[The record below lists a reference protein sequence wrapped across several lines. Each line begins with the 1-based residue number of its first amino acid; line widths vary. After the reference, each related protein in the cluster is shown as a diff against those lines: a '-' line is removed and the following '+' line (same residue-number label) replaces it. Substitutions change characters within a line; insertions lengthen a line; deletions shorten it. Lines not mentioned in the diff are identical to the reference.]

1 MATVGDLPP
10 SRAPWFLWRLRRRA
24 GQPGTP
30 QAPTTQPS
38 TTQPSTLPPTTPP
51 PTTSDTYLAPGECV
65 LSVTRR
71 HSVALGS
78 TAFLWLGSLMVG
90 LATGISYNQAHDRL
104 ELSYLGAGIILA
116 GAVFAGWKVWRW
128 KVARFVLTDQRLL
141 FVEGIVSRHVNALP
155 LKSVLDTT
163 YHQTV
168 AGRLF
173 GYADI
178 TLNLSGDPGL
188 RRLTRLSQPLTLYYS
203 ILSLTAVRDVSETTP
218 PGFPDAGGHRGF

>member
-1 MATVGDLPP
+1 MCLSSAV
-10 SRAPWFLWRLRRRA
+10 FLWA
-24 GQPGTP
+24 
-30 QAPTTQPS
+30 
-38 TTQPSTLPPTTPP
+38 
-51 PTTSDTYLAPGECV
+51 
-65 LSVTRR
+65 
-71 HSVALGS
+71 
-78 TAFLWLGSLMVG
+78 GSLMVG
-90 LATGISYNQAHDRL
+90 LGTGVSYNQAHARY
-104 ELSYLGAGIILA
+104 ELSYLGAAIILL
-116 GAVFAGWKVWRW
+116 GTVFAGWKVWRW

-155 LKSVLDTT
+155 LRSVLDTT

-218 PGFPDAGGHRGF
+218 QGFPEAGGHRGF